1 MAPASQAVRYVEAS
15 GLGEPYGDAI
25 EVGAYN
31 AVLSPGRRA
40 DDPVAVGS
48 IHTNIA
54 HLDGASG
61 IASLLKASLTNPTQL
76 HCIELYGIVVYCTV
90 TVY

>member
-1 MAPASQAVRYVEAS
+1 MEAS
-15 GLGEPYGDAI
+15 GLGEPFGDAI

-31 AVLSPGRRA
+31 AVLSPGRSA
-40 DDPVAVGS
+40 EDPLVMGS

-61 IASLLKASLTNPTQL
+61 IASLLKASLTSLP
-76 HCIELYGIVVYCTV
+76 
-90 TVY
+90 